1 MTTMSRE
8 NDKVT
13 EVLVTIK
20 RVKCV

>member
-1 MTTMSRE
+1 MSRE